1 MKNKHHGFACLIVF
15 GLSLASILGY
25 GVYLADTVTGS
36 IQIPGPAA
44 VMEIKAPDDKTL
56 AYMNYLIPHLKEIAG
71 PGKND
76 SPVDLKLF
84 GFSPLPSFGKT
95 DTFEKSSQQEAG
107 TASKQEEMIIFPYS
121 LTLSFASLKKN
132 FCVIDGK
139 LYEIGGVLP
148 DNGKILKI
156 QNDRV
161 LIQKQNKKEWLY
173 LLQIQNVSSEKSE
186 EPI

>member
-15 GLSLASILGY
+15 CLSLAGMLGY
-25 GVYLADTVTGS
+25 GVYLADAVTGS
-36 IQIPGPAA
+36 IQVPGPAA
-44 VMEIKAPDDKTL
+44 VTEIKVPDDGTL

-71 PGKND
+71 PVKND

-84 GFSPLPSFGKT
+84 RFPPPPSFEKT
-95 DTFEKSSQQEAG
+95 DTFEKTDQQEAE
-107 TASKQEEMIIFPYS
+107 TASEPEEKIIFSYS

-139 LYEIGGVLP
+139 LYEMGGVLP
-148 DNGKILKI
+148 DGGKILKI

-161 LIQKQNKKEWLY
+161 FIQKQNKKEWLY
-173 LLQIQNVSSEKSE
+173 LLQKRNIPSEKSE